1 VEAGDRARAPE
12 RNSAP
17 SPNPASAR
25 KQAVRSIRDAAP
37 DILAAFSTRKRGA

>member
-1 VEAGDRARAPE
+1 VEPGDLARAPE

-17 SPNPASAR
+17 SPNPALTR
-25 KQAVRSIRDAAP
+25 KRAVRSIRDAAP